1 MEPNF
6 NLNKNALCSRKIAAI
21 ALNTDDESNSPTNT
35 VITKITQN
43 SSQNVY
49 SQEQIQPPTGQITE
63 NVVTL
68 DILERRLA
76 AFRTDFQKAQDKK
89 FKDMKNELETRLANA
104 MTGIMATN

>member
-6 NLNKNALCSRKIAAI
+6 NLNKNALCSRKQAVI
-21 ALNTDDESNSPTNT
+21 ALNTNDESSSPNNT
-35 VITKITQN
+35 VITKIKQN
-43 SSQNVY
+43 PSQNVY
-49 SQEQIQPPTGQITE
+49 SQQQIQPPTLQITE

-89 FKDMKNELETRLANA
+89 FKDMK
-104 MTGIMATN
+104 MS